1 MNQRIIDAMK
11 KAGVDYIDTDAKYA
25 FVEKGRGAFRTD
37 FMEAIEILCKNISS
51 DVQTSVHG
59 KAHAHYNK
67 FTDVLE
73 VTISNRVLNVEPF
86 RYHYYNLSRDMKNH
100 ISSEVI
106 ARFVVKEYHDY
117 VDMYIFKRY

>member
-1 MNQRIIDAMK
+1 MDQKNFDDMK
-11 KAGVDYIDTDAKYA
+11 NTGFETDTKYV
-25 FVEKGRGAFRTD
+25 FVGKGRTAFRTD
-37 FMEAIEILCKNISS
+37 FMEAIEILCKNISG
-51 DVQTSVHG
+51 DVQSSVHG

-106 ARFVVKEYHDY
+106 ARFVVKEYNDY